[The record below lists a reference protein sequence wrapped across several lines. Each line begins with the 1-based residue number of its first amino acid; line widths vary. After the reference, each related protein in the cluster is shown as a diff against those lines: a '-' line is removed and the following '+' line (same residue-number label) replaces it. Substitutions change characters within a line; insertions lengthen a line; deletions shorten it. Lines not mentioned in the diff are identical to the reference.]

1 MSLGGGPSYSNR
13 DANTNFGPDFLKRI
27 NFHALLSR
35 ILSMMKLSRLAAC
48 ALIFTATL
56 TNVAYAR
63 DLDKSDPDRA
73 HILAATDQDSG
84 PLGAMLGSRI
94 QKWKRGYG
102 D

>member
-94 QKWKRGYG
+94 QK
-102 D
+102 

>member
-35 ILSMMKLSRLAAC
+35 ILPVMKLSRLAAC

-56 TNVAYAR
+56 ANVAYTR

-84 PLGAMLGSRI
+84 PLGAMLG
-94 QKWKRGYG
+94 
-102 D
+102 

>member
-1 MSLGGGPSYSNR
+1 MEGVPSASIR
-13 DANTNFGPDFLKRI
+13 DANINFGPDFLKRI
-27 NFHALLSR
+27 NFHASLSR
-35 ILSMMKLSRLAAC
+35 ILLMMKLSKPAAC

-73 HILAATDQDSG
+73 HMLAATGQDSG
-84 PLGAMLGSRI
+84 PLGAMLGARI

-102 D
+102 N